1 MGIVRRLLRPSGENQ
16 EAGPSVWLPHAVP
29 GEEDQTAAK
38 RVESSRIPCLDAG
51 STPASSTRAAMRR
64 RIAAFFFCRL
74 ACFLLPSVFGCV
86 LCPVF
91 QWNRSALKRAQ
102 KSARE
107 KDPRWRYRRGLLIKK
122 IGDEIAKEAADKKN
136 RSARSLRPAVLSV
149 TVEHVP

>member
-1 MGIVRRLLRPSGENQ
+1 MGIVRRPLRPSGENQ

-64 RIAAFFFCRL
+64 RIAASFFCRL
-74 ACFLLPSVFGCV
+74 ACFLPPSVFGCV
-86 LCPVF
+86 LRPVF

-136 RSARSLRPAVLSV
+136 RGARSLRPAVLSV